1 MTGSSD
7 KPMEHNLS
15 QIDVIYDAET
25 IADRIEVLSQ
35 KIASDLP
42 EDVLIIVILKG
53 SFIFAADLLRALDS
67 TGMRPMVDFITIWS
81 YGASTESTG
90 TVNLTRDI
98 TEDVRDRAVLVVD
111 DILDTGRTL
120 AYAKNLMTSRGAKTV
135 HTCVLLDKEARREEP
150 IEANYVGFPV
160 EDVFVVGY
168 GIDMAHRF
176 RSLPFIGA
184 VRTS

>member
-1 MTGSSD
+1 M
-7 KPMEHNLS
+7 KHNLS
-15 QIDVIYDAET
+15 QIDVIYDADT
-25 IADRIEVLSQ
+25 IANRIGTLSQ

-67 TGMRPMVDFITIWS
+67 SGMRPMVDFITIWS
-81 YGASTESTG
+81 YGAGTESTG

-98 TEDVRDRAVLVVD
+98 TEDVRDRTVLVVD

-120 AYAKNLMTSRGAKTV
+120 AYAKKLMTSRGAKTV
-135 HTCVLLDKEARREEP
+135 HTCVLLDKEVKREEP
-150 IEANYVGFPV
+150 IEANYVGFSV
-160 EDVFVVGY
+160 DDVFVVGY

-176 RSLPFIGA
+176 RSLPFIGV
-184 VRTS
+184 VRNN